1 MKDKGDNY
9 KRSFSISTLLAWQK
23 IYRFFDLFLSGTTL
37 FVTFVQIIFL
47 QKTFFLLE
55 DTQMFFI

>member
-9 KRSFSISTLLAWQK
+9 KRSFSISTLLVWQK

-47 QKTFFLLE
+47 QKTFFLLK
-55 DTQMFFI
+55 DTQMFFT